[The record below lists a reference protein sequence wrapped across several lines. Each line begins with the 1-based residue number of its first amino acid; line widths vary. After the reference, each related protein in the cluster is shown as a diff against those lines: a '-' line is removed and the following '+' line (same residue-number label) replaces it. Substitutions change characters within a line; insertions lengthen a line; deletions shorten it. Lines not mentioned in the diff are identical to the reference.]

1 MRRSPADTAESA
13 RKISRRALFLGGTQ
27 LAFMGI
33 LGLRMRFMQ
42 VDQAEEFRL
51 LADENRLKVRLLPPA
66 RGLLYDRNG
75 VILAENEQTFRIVIR
90 KEDASELD
98 VVLEKLEKLIGLTP
112 DEQARV
118 RKKLKSRDTGPS
130 VPVTIADRLTWE
142 AFSTVAANSPALP
155 GVSPEVGLTR
165 HYPFSDDFAHTV
177 GYVRPVTK
185 DKLDQMDVVDPIY
198 RIPDFQIGLTG
209 VETKLEDQLKG
220 RAGTLRV
227 EQNVHGRTIREL
239 DRQEGV
245 AGANIQLTFDQK
257 IQNFVQARLSGESAS
272 AVIMDVRTG
281 DVLAAGSTPAF
292 DPNKFVRGISGADY
306 RALLEN
312 IYRPL
317 PSKSVQGAYPP
328 GSTFKMVT
336 ALAALEAGVVS
347 PDETVRCLGHT
358 EVGGRRFHCW
368 KRAGHGNVNLIGS
381 LRHSCD
387 VYYYELAQR
396 AGIEKIAD
404 MGRKLGLGDSYNL
417 PLPGMSSGLMP
428 DKQWK
433 RDKRGADWVIGDS
446 LNAAIGQGFVLTTP
460 MQLAVMTSRLA
471 TGRVVTPRLV
481 KSIDGVEQ
489 PIKDGGPLGINE
501 NMLRAVRQGMYEV
514 SNNSRGTAYR
524 SRIVEDGM
532 RMAGKTGTSQ
542 TRNVV
547 VNNKNVPWEER
558 DHALFVAFA
567 PHDNPKYAVSVVVEH
582 GGGGST
588 AAAPIA
594 RDLMLFAQHGAV
606 PPLASYP
613 QSQRG
618 TIKNRLD
625 ALPLRPDGDGA
636 AKRSNA

>member
-27 LAFMGI
+27 LAFMGV

-446 LNAAIGQGFVLTTP
+446 LNAAIGQG
-460 MQLAVMTSRLA
+460 
-471 TGRVVTPRLV
+471 
-481 KSIDGVEQ
+481 
-489 PIKDGGPLGINE
+489 
-501 NMLRAVRQGMYEV
+501 
-514 SNNSRGTAYR
+514 
-524 SRIVEDGM
+524 
-532 RMAGKTGTSQ
+532 
-542 TRNVV
+542 
-547 VNNKNVPWEER
+547 
-558 DHALFVAFA
+558 
-567 PHDNPKYAVSVVVEH
+567 
-582 GGGGST
+582 
-588 AAAPIA
+588 
-594 RDLMLFAQHGAV
+594 
-606 PPLASYP
+606 
-613 QSQRG
+613 
-618 TIKNRLD
+618 
-625 ALPLRPDGDGA
+625 
-636 AKRSNA
+636 

>member
-1 MRRSPADTAESA
+1 MRRSPADTAKSA
-13 RKISRRALFLGGTQ
+13 KKITRRALFLGGSQ

-33 LGLRMRFMQ
+33 LGLRMRYMQ
-42 VDQAEEFRL
+42 VDQAEQFRM

-66 RGLLYDRNG
+66 RGLLYDRTG
-75 VILAENEQTFRIVIR
+75 TLLAENEQTFRIVIR
-90 KEDASELD
+90 KEDSSELD
-98 VVLEKLEKLIGLTP
+98 LVLRNLERLIGLSP
-112 DEQARV
+112 DDQERV
-118 RKKLKSRDTGPS
+118 RKKLNSRETGPS
-130 VPVTIADRLTWE
+130 VPVTIADRMTWE
-142 AFSTVAANSPALP
+142 AFSTVATNGPALP

-165 HYPFSDDFAHTV
+165 LYPFAEDFAHTV

-220 RAGTLRV
+220 QAGTLRI
-227 EQNVHGRTIREL
+227 EQNVRGRTIREL
-239 DRQEGV
+239 DRQEGIS
-245 AGANIQLTFDQK
+245 GSNIQLTFDHK
-257 IQNFVQARLSGESAS
+257 LQNFVQARLAGESAS
-272 AVIMDVRTG
+272 AVIMDVETG

-292 DPNKFVRGISGADY
+292 DPNLFVRGISSKDY
-306 RALLEN
+306 RSLLEN

-336 ALAALEAGVVS
+336 ALAALEEGVVT
-347 PDETVRCLGHT
+347 PDETVRCTGYV

-368 KRAGHGNVNLIGS
+368 KRAGHGNVNLTNS

-387 VYYYELAQR
+387 LYYYEMAQR
-396 AGIEKIAD
+396 TGIEKIAA
-404 MGRKLGLGDSYNL
+404 MGRRLGLGDSFDL

-433 RDKRGADWVIGDS
+433 RTKRGAEWVIGDS

-471 TGRVVTPRLV
+471 TGREIVPRLV

-489 PIKDGGPLGINE
+489 PIERGGSLEINE
-501 NMLRAVRQGMYEV
+501 NMLRSVRRGMYEV
-514 SNNSRGTAYR
+514 SNHARGTAYG
-524 SRIVEDGM
+524 SRIVAEGK

-547 VNNKNVPWEER
+547 VNNKDVPWEER
-558 DHALFVAFA
+558 DHALFVAYA
-567 PHDNPKYAVSVVVEH
+567 PYDAPKYAVSVVIEH

-588 AAAPIA
+588 AAAPVA
-594 RDLMLFAQHGAV
+594 RDLMLYALHGAV

-613 QSQRG
+613 ESQRSS
-618 TIKNRLD
+618 IKSRLD
-625 ALPLRPDGDGA
+625 ALPLRSNGA
-636 AKRSNA
+636 ASDTRSKA